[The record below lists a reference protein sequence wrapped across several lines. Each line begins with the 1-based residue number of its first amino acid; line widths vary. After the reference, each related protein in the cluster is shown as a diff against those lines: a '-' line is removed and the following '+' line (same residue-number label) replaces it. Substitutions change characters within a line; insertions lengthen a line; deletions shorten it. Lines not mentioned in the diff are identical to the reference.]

1 MASIYQHRIYSL
13 RNSVL
18 PVVLFWMSVLAGL
31 AVAESR
37 NWMPRWLLYLITAP
51 AAFSALIQL
60 GHGFLRLVWAAKTY
74 RRHLPKLVLRMLGL
88 FPKLSRFR
96 TEMAKII
103 VHIGL
108 AVLSLVI
115 SNIFGLYSVLGLA
128 ALFLGITVTVSLRAL
143 LPPGGVYLA
152 SSDPER
158 IRFFGQLSLRTIP
171 ALAALLEVSSFLDP
185 EESLRNYMGDAVGLL
200 NDYRTTQA
208 ADWPNVARQLIEV
221 AAVVVVD
228 GRDQTAGVRFE
239 VERILKNHLEFKTV
253 FLSSDGHMPPL
264 LSFLSAKSSHPSGT
278 FQILSPDVAL
288 NVVPQLIN
296 YAEVSWIPVRLD
308 N

>member
-1 MASIYQHRIYSL
+1 
-13 RNSVL
+13 
-18 PVVLFWMSVLAGL
+18 
-31 AVAESR
+31 
-37 NWMPRWLLYLITAP
+37 
-51 AAFSALIQL
+51 
-60 GHGFLRLVWAAKTY
+60 
-74 RRHLPKLVLRMLGL
+74 
-88 FPKLSRFR
+88 
-96 TEMAKII
+96 
-103 VHIGL
+103 
-108 AVLSLVI
+108 
-115 SNIFGLYSVLGLA
+115 
-128 ALFLGITVTVSLRAL
+128 
-143 LPPGGVYLA
+143 
-152 SSDPER
+152 
-158 IRFFGQLSLRTIP
+158 
-171 ALAALLEVSSFLDP
+171 
-185 EESLRNYMGDAVGLL
+185 MGDAVGLL